1 MSFPHKTSHFEISL
15 SGCFRLKMFP
25 KYSKVVSDDKS
36 IHELHLGHVLSRAE
50 LDMSKKESA
59 AKIQEPPKSTHRERE
74 RALCH
79 SAEYLCLLC
88 VACVFGSDRSCTYVV
103 IHRL

>member
-59 AKIQEPPKSTHRERE
+59 AKIQEPPKVHRWRAST
-74 RALCH
+74 
-79 SAEYLCLLC
+79 
-88 VACVFGSDRSCTYVV
+88 
-103 IHRL
+103 

>member
-1 MSFPHKTSHFEISL
+1 
-15 SGCFRLKMFP
+15 MFP

-59 AKIQEPPKSTHRERE
+59 AKIQEPPKSTQRERE
-74 RALCH
+74 SPLSQCRISVSPLCR
-79 SAEYLCLLC
+79 LCLWE
-88 VACVFGSDRSCTYVV
+88 
-103 IHRL
+103 